1 MKVTAV
7 GMEVEAFHTAQ
18 RKIRVD
24 LKVTRAQ
31 KEANSHITG
40 RSDHTVVRANR
51 KCNRSYGVESQRRFS
66 AVTVQSIMRLMN
78 VQIKELRVDTNNM
91 RMSAIALLRML
102 GSAIVE
108 VTNLT

>member
-7 GMEVEAFHTAQ
+7 GTEVEAFHTVQ

-24 LKVTRAQ
+24 LKVTLAR
-31 KEANSHITG
+31 KEPNNHITG
-40 RSDHTVVRANR
+40 RRDCTVESTNR
-51 KCNRSYGVESQRRFS
+51 RHNRSYGVESQRRFS

-78 VQIKELRVDTNNM
+78 AQIKELRVDTNSM
-91 RMSAIALLRML
+91 RMSAIALPRML

-108 VTNLT
+108 VTNLM